1 LFNTLKSRLFFLF
14 GGLILIAAAAGT
26 WLASDLAV
34 NALKKSSG
42 QNLEEVA
49 SQLRDKIELDLHE
62 RYTDLQVAASF
73 ANHSLTI
80 QSTADVSGLLNAL
93 HKNFPSYAWIG
104 LMAPDGTVMESTDNL
119 LKGAN
124 VSHRPWFQAASER
137 PYLGDAHEA
146 LLLAEKLD
154 NPSGTPPRFVDIA
167 VPLKDNEGDLIGVLG
182 AHLHLDWVAN
192 IGKSLQ
198 APLQRLKSELLIVD
212 STGTILI
219 GPEDTVGQS
228 IPDSLFNRA
237 TAVESG
243 YLTNFMSIG
252 AGEQAEDYLVGF
264 SRLRDRA
271 EYTSFNWLVLV
282 RKSAVDAFLPS
293 VDLRNTPIT
302 VGALIAI
309 VLIVFASAAARW
321 TTRPLLKM
329 ADEASQLDPDNPA
342 QLIQLRDDYE
352 EVRTLSSVLR
362 DLIQRLADKTHQ
374 MNELNTNLEHRV
386 AERTQALEQA
396 NRQLEKTVR
405 TDALTGLNNRRY
417 FFELGKTAL
426 KKSVR
431 SGTPLAVIMFDAD
444 HFKKVNDSH
453 GHAVGDKALMHLSRL
468 AHDSIRD
475 IDVLARVGGEEFA
488 VLLENTSEDAAADVA
503 ERLRASI
510 ESSPLPLE
518 RGEIVLMV
526 SVGVSSF
533 FPDSSD
539 DLDDLMARAD
549 KALYAA
555 KTSGRN
561 RVCCYSKLKAKG
573 ASPGDEVAG

>member
-1 LFNTLKSRLFFLF
+1 MSL
-14 GGLILIAAAAGT
+14 
-26 WLASDLAV
+26 
-34 NALKKSSG
+34 
-42 QNLEEVA
+42 
-49 SQLRDKIELDLHE
+49 SQLYWQLPARDVTVREWTTTFDIRTDLHE

-264 SRLRDRA
+264 S
-271 EYTSFNWLVLV
+271 
-282 RKSAVDAFLPS
+282 
-293 VDLRNTPIT
+293 
-302 VGALIAI
+302 
-309 VLIVFASAAARW
+309 
-321 TTRPLLKM
+321 RPLLKM

-539 DLDDLMARAD
+539 DLDDLMVLAD

-561 RVCCYSKLKAKG
+561 RVCCYSTMEAKG